1 MKVHFS
7 DENEV
12 REYFLEDD
20 VTFDRMP
27 TSIKK
32 TENQGLVIGEFI
44 ICVVFDRCDRL
55 YRRVNTERE

>member
-20 VTFDRMP
+20 ITFDRMP

-32 TENQGLVIGEFI
+32 TENQGLVIGEI
-44 ICVVFDRCDRL
+44 VICVVFDRCDRL
-55 YRRVNTERE
+55 YRGSGRKRA